1 MGIDAQRSGA
11 SELRD
16 RAVEVRRAQGATTKA
31 IPVWIVEEEQR
42 SDRPHSGPCN
52 LCQTD
57 DGRAQQDPCAL
68 RVAAEPGPRYRASGA
83 AAARPGGRLAQP
95 PLPPEA
101 AYVGLGLRCGGS
113 TMCTD
118 IACAA
123 APCIRPPGARNAAI
137 CTFTTDCKHGEYH
150 GHFLMLCARRDAS
163 AGFAFWL

>member
-11 SELRD
+11 SELPG
-16 RAVEVRRAQGATTKA
+16 RAVEVRRGRTAYGYRVVVLALRGTQGANSGRGNWQRKATQAPSTTKA

-42 SDRPHSGPCN
+42 KRSPHSGPCN
-52 LCQTD
+52 LRQTD

-68 RVAAEPGPRYRASGA
+68 RVAAA
-83 AAARPGGRLAQP
+83 GGRL
-95 PLPPEA
+95 
-101 AYVGLGLRCGGS
+101 LRCGGS

-137 CTFTTDCKHGEYH
+137 CTFTTDC
-150 GHFLMLCARRDAS
+150 
-163 AGFAFWL
+163 